1 MVDGPP
7 PPRLVA
13 DIGGT
18 YGRFALS
25 WPGRA
30 PEPPGELICADY
42 PELGAAIEAFLER
55 RAPELAPRQAAL
67 AVAGPVTGDV
77 VQITNHPWRFS
88 SQELRRR
95 LGLERLVVINDFS
108 ALSLSL
114 PHLSDAELRPIGGGA
129 PVPGA
134 PKAVLGPGTGL
145 GVAGLVPTRDGWLPL
160 AGEGG
165 HVDFVPGD
173 EREVEILRRLKRRWD
188 HVSAERLL
196 SGPGLVSLYQIL
208 AKLEAGAVGEVPEA
222 PTPEAVVEAARAA
235 EDGVAGAALRTFCAV
250 LGAVAGDLAL
260 TLGALGGVYLAGG
273 IVPRLGA
280 AFDERGFRRRFEAKG
295 RFADYLARIPVYV
308 VMAAH
313 PTLLGLARCL
323 DDGVA
328 PWGAQVA
335 VPD

>member
-1 MVDGPP
+1 MADDPP

-18 YGRFALS
+18 NGRFALS
-25 WPGRA
+25 WPDRA
-30 PEPPGELICADY
+30 PEPPGEFTCADY

-88 SQELRRR
+88 SQELRRQ

-108 ALSLSL
+108 ALALAL
-114 PHLSDAELRPIGGGA
+114 PQLLDEELRPIGGGA

-145 GVAGLVPTRDGWLPL
+145 GVAGLVPTPDGWLPL

-165 HVDFVPGD
+165 HVDFAPGD
-173 EREVEILRRLKRRWD
+173 EREVEILRRLKRRWG

-196 SGPGLVSLYQIL
+196 SGPGLVSLYLTL
-208 AKLEAGAVGEVPEA
+208 AELEAGVAGAVLEA
-222 PTPEAVVEAARAA
+222 PTPEAVVEAARAG
-235 EDGVAGAALRTFCAV
+235 EDRVAGAALCTFCAV

-295 RFADYLARIPVYV
+295 RFAYYLARIPVYV
-308 VMAAH
+308 VMASH

-328 PWGAQVA
+328 PWGAQMA
-335 VPD
+335 APD

>member
-1 MVDGPP
+1 
-7 PPRLVA
+7 
-13 DIGGT
+13 
-18 YGRFALS
+18 
-25 WPGRA
+25 
-30 PEPPGELICADY
+30 
-42 PELGAAIEAFLER
+42 
-55 RAPELAPRQAAL
+55 
-67 AVAGPVTGDV
+67 
-77 VQITNHPWRFS
+77 
-88 SQELRRR
+88 
-95 LGLERLVVINDFS
+95 VVINDFS
-108 ALSLSL
+108 ALALALPDLSA
-114 PHLSDAELRPIGGGA
+114 AELRPIGGGA

-145 GVAGLVPTRDGWLPL
+145 GVAGLVPARGAWLPL

-165 HVDFVPGD
+165 HVDFAPGD

-188 HVSAERLL
+188 HVSVERLL
-196 SGPGLVSLYQIL
+196 SGPGLVSLYQTL
-208 AKLEAGAVGEVPEA
+208 AELEAGGEVSEA

-235 EDGVAGAALRTFCAV
+235 EDGMAGAALRTFCAV

-280 AFDERGFRRRFEAKG
+280 AFDEAGFRRRFEAKG

-308 VMAAH
+308 VMAPH
-313 PTLLGLARCL
+313 PALRGLARCL

-335 VPD
+335 VAD